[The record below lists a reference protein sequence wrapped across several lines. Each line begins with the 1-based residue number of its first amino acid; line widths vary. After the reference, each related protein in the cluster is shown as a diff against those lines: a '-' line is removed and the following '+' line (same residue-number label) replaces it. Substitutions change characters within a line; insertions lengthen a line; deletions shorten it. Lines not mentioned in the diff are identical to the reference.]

1 MDGDFEPT
9 SILKD
14 SIAVYLSLIFY
25 ICFFTRL
32 LTMVDLVCRK
42 SREAT
47 ELAISMVLFLSTED
61 AVTVVIS
68 IGEDNAIAVSVSV
81 H

>member
-25 ICFFTRL
+25 ICFFKRL

-42 SREAT
+42 PREAT
-47 ELAISMVLFLSTED
+47 ELAISMVLFLSAKD
-61 AVTVVIS
+61 AVAVIIT
-68 IGEDNAIAVSVSV
+68 IGKDDAVAVSVSV